1 MRKELKSLLKQTRN
15 LPLFLQQEQWR
26 QVRCSRFLVQKSV
39 TWFSV
44 SKGYPFKKYLMGWI
58 PLIIFR
64 FEELQSSDLS
74 FAEKA
79 KLVSSEWQELKKG
92 MTKKVFINC

>member
-26 QVRCSRFLVQKSV
+26 QVRSRRFLVQKSV
-39 TWFSV
+39 TWFSG
-44 SKGYPFKKYLMGWI
+44 SKGYPSKKYLMGWI